1 MVNGARKVFIHSCYV
16 EFHGA
21 RDFAKRTPLKMQ
33 SEDAA
38 GTAVVM
44 LARLGMT
51 VIVVEELAET
61 FFIFGAVLGVVV
73 IDVSVEDFDVL
84 AVIGDVEG
92 GELGVVAGDDVEL
105 VLGLALAQFFVV
117 LDEEPGE
124 VPDVVVLCIYTQ
136 LEAGVLEEIF
146 VEDVLVDQGSLDFGL
161 VSEVKGFELGW
172 DHIDWGFR
180 CRIVSDAINID

>member
-1 MVNGARKVFIHSCYV
+1 MVNGARKVFIHSGYV

-21 RDFAKRTPLKMQ
+21 RNFAKRTPLKMQ

-61 FFIFGAVLGVVV
+61 FFIFGAVLSVVV

-92 GELGVVAGDDVEL
+92 GELGVIVRDDVEL
-105 VLGLALAQFFVV
+105 VLLLALEQFLVA
-117 LDEEPGE
+117 LDEESGE
-124 VPDVVVLCIYTQ
+124 VPDVVVLGIYTQ

-146 VEDVLVDQGSLDFGL
+146 VEDVLVNQGSLDFGF
-161 VSEVKGFELGW
+161 VGDVELG
-172 DHIDWGFR
+172 
-180 CRIVSDAINID
+180 

>member
-1 MVNGARKVFIHSCYV
+1 MVNGARKVFIHSGYV

-21 RDFAKRTPLKMQ
+21 RNFAKRTPLKMQ

-92 GELGVVAGDDVEL
+92 GELGVIVRDDVEL
-105 VLGLALAQFFVV
+105 VLLLALEQFLVA
-117 LDEEPGE
+117 LDEESGE
-124 VPDVVVLCIYTQ
+124 VPDVVVPGVHTYFQTS
-136 LEAGVLEEIF
+136 VLEEIF
-146 VEDVLVDQGSLDFGL
+146 IEDVLVEQGSLDFGF
-161 VSEVKGFELGW
+161 VGDIELG
-172 DHIDWGFR
+172 
-180 CRIVSDAINID
+180 

>member
-1 MVNGARKVFIHSCYV
+1 
-16 EFHGA
+16 
-21 RDFAKRTPLKMQ
+21 
-33 SEDAA
+33 
-38 GTAVVM
+38 M

-92 GELGVVAGDDVEL
+92 GELGVIVRDDVEL
-105 VLGLALAQFFVV
+105 VLLLALEQFLVA
-117 LDEEPGE
+117 LDEESGE
-124 VPDVVVLCIYTQ
+124 VPDVVVLGVYTQ

-146 VEDVLVDQGSLDFGL
+146 IEDVLVEQGSLDFGF
-161 VSEVKGFELGW
+161 VGDVELG
-172 DHIDWGFR
+172 
-180 CRIVSDAINID
+180 